1 MKCCGRVRMVDTL
14 ARTGERKV
22 MIAPGAEIPVLDAPL
37 DRLVAEPVASTRV
50 PAVPLALFVG
60 ATVLSLN

>member
-1 MKCCGRVRMVDTL
+1 M
-14 ARTGERKV
+14 
-22 MIAPGAEIPVLDAPL
+22 MIAPGAPEIPVLDAPL

-50 PAVPLALFVG
+50 PAVALALFVG